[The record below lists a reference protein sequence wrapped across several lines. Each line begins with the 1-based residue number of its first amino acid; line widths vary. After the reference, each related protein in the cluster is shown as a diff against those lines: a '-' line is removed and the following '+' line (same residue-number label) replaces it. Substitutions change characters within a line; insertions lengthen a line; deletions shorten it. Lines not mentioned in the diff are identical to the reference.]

1 MASITDKL
9 CKASDGSGIYPNVAK
24 VVQTRSV
31 GEKTLRCDNLK
42 GWPTDTPVHF
52 SSYRLNADG
61 SINHESQSDWK
72 GIVSQDS
79 IINLEW
85 QAGSADSGNLV
96 DDRIEMNL
104 TIGMWADLISVF
116 LMVFSPNGTLKPGV
130 VTNEALADNA
140 VTAGKLDNKTM
151 MFSDKDI
158 VEGSDMPNGV
168 MLYGVYK

>member
-24 VVQTRSV
+24 VVQARSV
-31 GEKTLRCDNLK
+31 GEKTLRCDNLA

-61 SINHESQSDWK
+61 SINYESQSDWK

-85 QAGSADSGNLV
+85 QAGAADSGHLV
-96 DDRIEMNL
+96 DDQIEMNL
-104 TIGMWADLISVF
+104 TIGMWLDLITVFLSVF
-116 LMVFSPNGTLKPGV
+116 KPDGGLKTGV
-130 VTNEALADNA
+130 VTGDALADNA
-140 VTAGKLDNKTM
+140 VTANKIDNKTM

-158 VEGSDMPNGV
+158 QEGSDMPSGV

>member
-24 VVQTRSV
+24 ITQARSV
-31 GEKTLRCDNLK
+31 GEKTLRCDNLA

-61 SINHESQSDWK
+61 SINYESQSDWK

-85 QAGSADSGNLV
+85 QAGAVDSGNLV
-96 DDRIEMNL
+96 DDQVEMNL
-104 TIGMWADLISVF
+104 TIGMWADLISLF

-130 VTNEALADNA
+130 VTSEALADNA

-158 VEGSDMPNGV
+158 TEGSDMPNGV

>member
-9 CKASDGSGIYPNVAK
+9 CKASDGSGIYPTVAK
-24 VVQTRSV
+24 VIQARSA
-31 GEKTLRCDNLK
+31 GEKTLRCDNLA

-61 SINHESQSDWK
+61 SIDYESQSDWK

-85 QAGSADSGNLV
+85 QAGAADSGNLV
-96 DDRIEMNL
+96 DDQVEMNL
-104 TIGMWADLISVF
+104 TIGMWADLINLF
-116 LMVFSPNGTLKPGV
+116 LMVFSPKGTLKPGV
-130 VTNEALADNA
+130 VTSEALADNA

-158 VEGSDMPNGV
+158 TEGSDMPSGV